1 MKWLIIGL
9 TSFLLIFATNGF
21 AIASSKGKLNASVL
35 VTPPRQNVKISHIPL
50 IVSDALVDINSA
62 VINSPQKQHFRR
74 LSSLS
79 PSRSVKSKSSSRSAI
94 DLDAE
99 FPGGVLRE
107 IQSDHLS
114 LNRSV
119 KSKSSTRSAI
129 DLDAEFPN
137 NGAKEVPSYND
148 YASLTSK
155 ISQSKTSISS
165 YNSDQMVL
173 RNDKP
178 IVILQRRLQD
188 GLIKFAMEKGIY
200 DKESKPFEKAQ
211 LSVEERQQIL
221 QRLDKIHSDFLTAQ
235 SSSRQMKQSA
245 DTILRTIKESFI
257 DRLHVKDLELER
269 RLKNKLT
276 TLARDK
282 GFDSFDGISLPLIDT
297 NGKLSNSR
305 TVILNAL
312 DQVFFDFLEE
322 KEDNYTSKNKRDAA
336 ILLAHIKNVDFLNL
350 LQPTPDTS
358 NIDELMGQDLIG
370 AVTEAESINKEPV
383 SSIALSLKPV
393 SSGKN
398 LGLSSDVETL
408 PDVVAEVSEPLTKE
422 TELLINDILDSEGS
436 NQIKKDLIKELIAHH
451 EKIKLKKAKGQEVI
465 LAVKQNPEKTAE
477 LLSEVDFDFDE
488 SLQDPNNTNES
499 SSTSSMNKAARYLS
513 AMQNLESG
521 EIEQEISHF
530 KQRANLITPEISNIL
545 FSSVFTQIEN
555 RMLMVGV
562 AAGEE
567 VKKINKSVWI
577 SGFYGSAKQG
587 SSSNIDAYRFNTGG
601 VTIGADINL
610 GENEAN
616 LIGLA
621 YGKARSKFKMT
632 QTRGDKFNVNH
643 DIFSIYG
650 QSEITN
656 RLLLQGAVSYVKG
669 KVTNKSVK
677 LVGADRY
684 ETATGKFNTKGY
696 NIRSQLS
703 YKFNL
708 DKFVLTPSIGF
719 KYGKITEG
727 AYDETGNDVFNL
739 SVISKS
745 RKILSG
751 IAGIKASMPQVI
763 AENINFEPSL
773 NSSVEKILQDKV
785 KQGKVKLQWADR
797 EFENDT
803 NTSKLPKLAYNIGGS
818 VLVKRNNTEIE
829 ASYNCHLKKKY
840 VGHQGT
846 LKLKL
851 LF

>member
-1 MKWLIIGL
+1 
-9 TSFLLIFATNGF
+9 
-21 AIASSKGKLNASVL
+21 V
-35 VTPPRQNVKISHIPL
+35 
-50 IVSDALVDINSA
+50 
-62 VINSPQKQHFRR
+62 
-74 LSSLS
+74 
-79 PSRSVKSKSSSRSAI
+79 
-94 DLDAE
+94 
-99 FPGGVLRE
+99 
-107 IQSDHLS
+107 
-114 LNRSV
+114 
-119 KSKSSTRSAI
+119 
-129 DLDAEFPN
+129 
-137 NGAKEVPSYND
+137 
-148 YASLTSK
+148 
-155 ISQSKTSISS
+155 
-165 YNSDQMVL
+165 
-173 RNDKP
+173 
-178 IVILQRRLQD
+178 
-188 GLIKFAMEKGIY
+188 
-200 DKESKPFEKAQ
+200 
-211 LSVEERQQIL
+211 
-221 QRLDKIHSDFLTAQ
+221 
-235 SSSRQMKQSA
+235 
-245 DTILRTIKESFI
+245 
-257 DRLHVKDLELER
+257 
-269 RLKNKLT
+269 
-276 TLARDK
+276 
-282 GFDSFDGISLPLIDT
+282 
-297 NGKLSNSR
+297 
-305 TVILNAL
+305 
-312 DQVFFDFLEE
+312 
-322 KEDNYTSKNKRDAA
+322 
-336 ILLAHIKNVDFLNL
+336 
-350 LQPTPDTS
+350 
-358 NIDELMGQDLIG
+358 
-370 AVTEAESINKEPV
+370 
-383 SSIALSLKPV
+383 
-393 SSGKN
+393 
-398 LGLSSDVETL
+398 
-408 PDVVAEVSEPLTKE
+408 
-422 TELLINDILDSEGS
+422 
-436 NQIKKDLIKELIAHH
+436 
-451 EKIKLKKAKGQEVI
+451 
-465 LAVKQNPEKTAE
+465 
-477 LLSEVDFDFDE
+477 
-488 SLQDPNNTNES
+488 QDPNNTNES